1 MDYLYAIVLE
11 VGLLLFLI
19 GVLNNRFG
27 KRELGFY
34 NNKKIKLSNRQ
45 IVFLR
50 IGFSIVGLCLIVI
63 SLYKLIEW

>member
-27 KRELGFY
+27 KHELGFY
-34 NNKKIKLSNRQ
+34 NNKKFTKRQ

>member
-34 NNKKIKLSNRQ
+34 NKKKSNYQ
-45 IVFLR
+45 ID
-50 IGFSIVGLCLIVI
+50 
-63 SLYKLIEW
+63 K